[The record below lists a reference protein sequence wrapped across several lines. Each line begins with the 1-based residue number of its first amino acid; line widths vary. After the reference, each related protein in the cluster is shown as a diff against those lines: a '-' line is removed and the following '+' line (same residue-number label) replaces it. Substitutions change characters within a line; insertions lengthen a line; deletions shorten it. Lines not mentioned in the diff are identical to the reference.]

1 MRRTRRDGYLRI
13 LVRANCSA
21 AFHFGDGLKTNE
33 GRWCV
38 GRSWNG
44 RSSTYFVTAS
54 SLLRSYVT
62 SFSALWHTR
71 RDRLVEAGVGL
82 SCAREAKLPQM
93 KRRRGD
99 LLVHWYC
106 TGVEQGHWMGTSAT
120 VRILCDRVHHASGF
134 ICKVVH
140 SFARFFAPWGI
151 ITSHILSGSPRSLEK
166 LTHDSAPLA
175 TRDSLSFSGRPA
187 IVWAKANMGTKAK
200 RLPVICKTTL
210 PLPRRS
216 TVKPVACCAAVDGL
230 GRGKGLI

>member
-1 MRRTRRDGYLRI
+1 MSRTSGDRCLRI

-106 TGVEQGHWMGTSAT
+106 TGVEQGHWMGLPQRFEFFEIGSTTPQVLSARLFTRLHDFWHRGASSHHTCFPVRLEALRNTTHGRTS
-120 VRILCDRVHHASGF
+120 CH
-134 ICKVVH
+134 
-140 SFARFFAPWGI
+140 P
-151 ITSHILSGSPRSLEK
+151 
-166 LTHDSAPLA
+166 
-175 TRDSLSFSGRPA
+175 
-187 IVWAKANMGTKAK
+187 
-200 RLPVICKTTL
+200 RLPFLFGSSGNRV
-210 PLPRRS
+210 
-216 TVKPVACCAAVDGL
+216 
-230 GRGKGLI
+230 GKGEHGYENKTPAGHLQSNSSASVAFNGKACGPLRSR